1 MIFAQKKAASV
12 SWRTR
17 LCMLLDKMLLVSFFY
32 HKAQFFFRAVTND
45 SHGND
50 AVNNQKRNFGL
61 EVYVRFDFSS
71 VPRNDFV
78 AWFKSANIRG
88 ASVRD
93 GLDDDSCFSGLRRE
107 GRRHEPDKSVADAPM
122 DLNFQ
127 NNKRRMIGRNGKP
140 NADASASGGCDDG
153 VDADNLAEKIKK
165 GAAGV
170 SLVYGGIGLDVFN
183 NGDPSSRWF
192 VRFFGNWSSFCRDNS
207 QCYRVP
213 DGK

>member
-1 MIFAQKKAASV
+1 MIFAQKKAASA
-12 SWRTR
+12 SWRMR
-17 LCMLLDKMLLVSFFY
+17 LCMLLGEMLLEIVRECLVACGGGGFFSFFY

-107 GRRHEPDKSVADAPM
+107 ERRHEPDKSVADAPM
-122 DLNFQ
+122 DLNFR
-127 NNKRRMIGRNGKP
+127 NNKCRMIGRNGKP

-183 NGDPSSRWF
+183 N
-192 VRFFGNWSSFCRDNS
+192 
-207 QCYRVP
+207 
-213 DGK
+213 